1 MSPKPNPFDFVPFVE
16 TGPNLYSLKE
26 FVSSDNLQ
34 TGYLTVRIKA
44 LTPVH
49 IVGDQEAVEYEP
61 LDKHEKRDGKK
72 DYRISESKFFR
83 RGGSALIPSS
93 TIRGCLRS
101 FLEAATNGWVSQC
114 TPFYKEDPSKRKYG
128 FKVTATS
135 GTESNGQEENLS
147 LPVKYAVPR
156 KSGELIDVASFLFG
170 YVLENEGALRGRVVI
185 EDAEIQGDNL
195 GLKDEIGVYL
205 MPDVQA
211 AAFMGGPL
219 PSASSWWYLYPHK
232 IQLNEIKDKN
242 GVAKLDRGGN
252 PIVGVE
258 FIGSGYRGRKFYYH
272 QSPYESYA
280 WYKNRDNWPE
290 DDNHEIYSIPIEC
303 LKPGSESKDFRI
315 YFEEIPEPL
324 LKILI
329 LALTPGLPEAE
340 SGKPTL
346 RHKFG
351 YGKAYGYGS
360 IEFTITGGKIRGEKD
375 VSIGSNYI
383 DLLQKEVISSLWD
396 FHKLNEIGIA
406 NYLHKESLE
415 ELAKILWFEA
425 SLPLK
430 FYYPTFN
437 RSGFA
442 YPVIAGELYPV
453 LRNKMRNK
461 LITEKK
467 LDLNHEEGKTI
478 AQALYNNNHKPAL
491 HFEVYQEG
499 SEGYDKIME
508 RNLNHAR

>member
-1 MSPKPNPFDFVPFVE
+1 MSHKPNPFDFVPFVE
-16 TGPNLYSLKE
+16 IGPNLYPLKGL
-26 FVSSDNLQ
+26 VSSDNLQ

-49 IVGDQEAVEYEP
+49 IVGDQGAVESEP
-61 LDKHEKRDGKK
+61 LDKQERIDGKK

-83 RGGSALIPSS
+83 RGGTVLIPSS

-114 TPFYKEDPSKRKYG
+114 TPCYAEDPGKRRYG
-128 FKVTATS
+128 FKVIATT

-147 LPVKYAVPR
+147 LPVKYVVPR
-156 KSGELIDVASFLFG
+156 TSGELIDVASFLFG
-170 YVLENEGALRGRVVI
+170 YVAENEGALRGRIVI
-185 EDAEIQGDNL
+185 EDAEIQEDNL
-195 GLKDEIGVYL
+195 GLNDETGRYL
-205 MPDVQA
+205 IPDVQA
-211 AAFMGGPL
+211 TAFMGGPL

-290 DDNHEIYSIPIEC
+290 DENHEIYSIPVEC
-303 LKPGSESKDFRI
+303 LKPGLETKDFRI

-329 LALTPGLPEAE
+329 LALTPGLPEVE

-406 NYLHKESLE
+406 NYLHKESLD
-415 ELAKILWFEA
+415 ELAKILWYEDPM
-425 SLPLK
+425 SLK
-430 FYYPTFN
+430 FYYPTFDKK
-437 RSGFA
+437 GFKSL
-442 YPVIAGELYPV
+442 VSKEDILSV
-453 LRNKMRNK
+453 LTVKKSNKIK
-461 LITEKK
+461 LEKK
-467 LDLNHEEGKTI
+467 IKLTPQEGKDI
-478 AQALYNNNHKPAL
+478 AQKLYDINRKLAL
-491 HFEVYQEG
+491 HFEVYQENADNFN
-499 SEGYDKIME
+499 EIQQ
-508 RNLNHAR
+508 RTLNHAE